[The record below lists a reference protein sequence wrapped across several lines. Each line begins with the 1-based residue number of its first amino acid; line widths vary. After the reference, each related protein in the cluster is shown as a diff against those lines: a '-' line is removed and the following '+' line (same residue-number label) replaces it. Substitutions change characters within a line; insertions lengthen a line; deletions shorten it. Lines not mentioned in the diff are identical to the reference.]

1 MNNCDV
7 GEAGPSP
14 ASGSEVEEVVS
25 SIADAH
31 SLDEDYMA
39 DVDYAAGCDFV
50 AMDRQVNDAHT
61 WVMKLNRIP
70 GPSTETMTDRQNSVT
85 VGGLDSREVAL
96 RLEGWGLGYHRRGHT
111 FICGG
116 FHPVSPIM

>member
-1 MNNCDV
+1 M
-7 GEAGPSP
+7 GEAGASP

-39 DVDYAAGCDFV
+39 DVDHAAGCDFV

-70 GPSTETMTDRQNSVT
+70 DPSTETMTDRQNSVA

-96 RLEGWGLGYHRRGHT
+96 CLEGWGLGYHR
-111 FICGG
+111 
-116 FHPVSPIM
+116 